1 MPNFVHG
8 SSMLLKKTTIFQF
21 SDLVRSSFSHDTIHR
36 GSHPCCFTNLLNP
49 MLLHPALGFSQEGD
63 PSRGTAFDHFRAER
77 LAMSATTVLR
87 LPDEGAEGT

>member
-1 MPNFVHG
+1 
-8 SSMLLKKTTIFQF
+8 
-21 SDLVRSSFSHDTIHR
+21 
-36 GSHPCCFTNLLNP
+36 